1 MSQSTRQTSKVVTGS
16 LWLSQLLLAAV
27 YLPAGLM
34 KLMSPVAQVAQQIP
48 WAADTPEWFVR
59 SIGLVDLAAGVGILL
74 PALLRLMPQLTVF
87 AALGSMLLQVC
98 AMAFHAYRGEWMVL
112 PVNGVILLL
121 SYWVWVG
128 RRQHTAMN
136 SQQ

>member
-1 MSQSTRQTSKVVTGS
+1 MSESTKRASKVVTGS

-34 KLMSPVAQVAQQIP
+34 KLMSPVALVAQQIP
-48 WAADTPEWFVR
+48 WAADVPEWFVR

-98 AMAFHAYRGEWMVL
+98 AMVFHAYRGEWMVL
-112 PVNGVILLL
+112 PFNGVIMLL